1 MANLVELV
9 KQAALDA
16 VSAAHP
22 TQVVFGKVTALDP
35 LEVRI
40 HQQLLLTREFLV
52 LSEGIRT
59 KAAQGTLHAGDTLLL
74 LQQQGGQSFLA
85 LDILPG
91 ADWELPPEE
100 PVTWADIAEKPEVFP
115 PAAHMHTAQEVGAA
129 EASHTHSAA
138 EIASG
143 TLPLARGGT
152 GAATAADA
160 RANLDITP
168 ANIGAASTSHTHSY
182 LPLTGGTI
190 TGSIMRSST
199 SSSWIRGRE
208 NAALRV
214 TTNTASDSFFPIIS
228 GKSSNGA
235 WSVGVLSN
243 NLYLSYTTD
252 TNYSAGTNAG
262 NNYYF
267 NTDGNYSGKA
277 ANVTGTVAIANG
289 GTGATSAAAARS
301 NLGITYAN
309 IGTVP
314 ISNGGTGATT
324 AAAARSNLG
333 VTYANIGTV
342 PVANGGTGATSA
354 ATARTNLGF
363 KTTLLNSTAA
373 TGTITLKATNGW
385 SGGYR
390 FYIILVS
397 LADTNNPVSGI
408 VLPREVI
415 TSSTSGTV
423 WSIATAS
430 SAKLCRVYYS
440 GNDLYVAYFGYQGS
454 GGGAAYSR
462 VYGVI

>member
-40 HQQLLLTREFLV
+40 HQHLLLTREFLV
-52 LSEGIRT
+52 LSENIRT

-85 LDILPG
+85 LDILPS

-301 NLGITYAN
+301 NLG
-309 IGTVP
+309 
-314 ISNGGTGATT
+314 
-324 AAAARSNLG
+324 

>member
-100 PVTWADIAEKPEVFP
+100 PVTWADIAEKPEIFP

-152 GAATAADA
+152 G
-160 RANLDITP
+160 
-168 ANIGAASTSHTHSY
+168 
-182 LPLTGGTI
+182 
-190 TGSIMRSST
+190 
-199 SSSWIRGRE
+199 
-208 NAALRV
+208 
-214 TTNTASDSFFPIIS
+214 
-228 GKSSNGA
+228 
-235 WSVGVLSN
+235 
-243 NLYLSYTTD
+243 
-252 TNYSAGTNAG
+252 
-262 NNYYF
+262 
-267 NTDGNYSGKA
+267 
-277 ANVTGTVAIANG
+277 
-289 GTGATSAAAARS
+289 
-301 NLGITYAN
+301 
-309 IGTVP
+309 
-314 ISNGGTGATT
+314 
-324 AAAARSNLG
+324 
-333 VTYANIGTV
+333 
-342 PVANGGTGATSA
+342 A

-454 GGGAAYSR
+454 GGGATYSR